1 LLNDREK
8 MVLHFCCTIT
18 IAKLTGI
25 SHRDVIVEKMIE
37 DIRKNRCRSLSDG
50 EIASLLEDINEEMFA
65 GSNMFRY
72 LIGEKQDESKHL
84 TDEEIWSRT
93 GEWPN
98 KKMNQSHHS
107 FDDCSCGIPDFPST
121 LKEQAK
127 MALEMREQGI
137 KDGTRTEG
145 CPVWDK
151 LSKNLWVRILNGE
164 LDEMEADKESQ
175 RVMAHCETCRHPMC
189 VKALF
194 GDVEPKVV
202 GEESR

>member
-1 LLNDREK
+1 MLNDRER
-8 MVLHFCCTIT
+8 MILHFCCTIT

-72 LIGEKQDESKHL
+72 LIDEEQDESKHL

-98 KKMNQSHHS
+98 KKM
-107 FDDCSCGIPDFPST
+107 
-121 LKEQAK
+121 
-127 MALEMREQGI
+127 
-137 KDGTRTEG
+137 
-145 CPVWDK
+145 
-151 LSKNLWVRILNGE
+151 
-164 LDEMEADKESQ
+164 
-175 RVMAHCETCRHPMC
+175 
-189 VKALF
+189 
-194 GDVEPKVV
+194 V
-202 GEESR
+202 GAERWK

>member
-18 IAKLTGI
+18 IAKVTGI
-25 SHRDVIVEKMIE
+25 PHRDVIVEKIIE

-72 LIGEKQDESKHL
+72 LIDEEQDESKHL

-98 KKMNQSHHS
+98 RKM
-107 FDDCSCGIPDFPST
+107 
-121 LKEQAK
+121 
-127 MALEMREQGI
+127 
-137 KDGTRTEG
+137 
-145 CPVWDK
+145 
-151 LSKNLWVRILNGE
+151 
-164 LDEMEADKESQ
+164 
-175 RVMAHCETCRHPMC
+175 
-189 VKALF
+189 
-194 GDVEPKVV
+194 V
-202 GEESR
+202 GAERWK

>member
-1 LLNDREK
+1 MLTDREK

-18 IAKLTGI
+18 ISKLTGI
-25 SHRDVIVEKMIE
+25 PHRDVVVENIIE
-37 DIRKNRCRSLSDG
+37 DIRKNRCRSLSNG
-50 EIASLLEDINEEMFA
+50 EISSLLEDINEEMFA

-98 KKMNQSHHS
+98 KKMDQSHHS

-145 CPVWDK
+145 CPVWDE

-175 RVMAHCETCRHPMC
+175 RVMSHCETCRHPMC

-202 GEESR
+202 GEK